1 MDIKRTL
8 MQAKL
13 KADGKVKVPLRLVL
27 KKREKKKE
35 QRQAKIIA
43 EEFRVDV
50 KRNSSSR
57 GEAQH
62 NSKHSCHPTPSDHPH
77 VVLWASYTLPG
88 QTRACLPVLGTNIH
102 FWGLCMGI
110 RIWEGRGK
118 VQPPAEHSF
127 KQRGGWAEPKKQNP
141 KALTTALA

>member
-1 MDIKRTL
+1 

-77 VVLWASYTLPG
+77 VVL
-88 QTRACLPVLGTNIH
+88 
-102 FWGLCMGI
+102 
-110 RIWEGRGK
+110 
-118 VQPPAEHSF
+118 
-127 KQRGGWAEPKKQNP
+127 
-141 KALTTALA
+141 